1 VLGAIRLSFLD
12 EPDEPVRRPTRRPPR
27 GPSTDRQTLM
37 VRRTIAAGAALL
49 VLILLVI
56 GFKGCLNARKERAM
70 EDYVRDS
77 NELITLSKS
86 ESTKLFNALSAPNA
100 QDQAVSRQNQ
110 ANELRSESETIAD
123 RAHDLD
129 VPDEL
134 SSAQGYLTESL
145 DLRRDALAEVAKQLP
160 TALAQEERRTST
172 ARIAQMMQVFLAS
185 DVLLKSRFKPILR
198 DALEQEDISAQVP
211 SDQALTFVTNL
222 DWLQSDFVAD
232 QIAGIR
238 GSGGSATPGLHG
250 NGLGTVSLGG
260 VALTPGGSATVHLTR
275 DTAFD
280 IQVTNQGESTETD
293 VVVNVTVGQG
303 GDAIDLE
310 ETLPEIAPGETKT
323 VSIPLSEQ
331 PPTGQNVPLTVRAKP
346 VPGEEVT
353 DNNEAEFTVIFTR

>member
-1 VLGAIRLSFLD
+1 
-12 EPDEPVRRPTRRPPR
+12 
-27 GPSTDRQTLM
+27 M

-49 VLILLVI
+49 VLILLVV

-77 NELITLSKS
+77 NELISLSKS

-110 ANELRSESETIAD
+110 ANELRSESETIAE
-123 RAHDLD
+123 RAQDLD

-134 SSAQGYLTESL
+134 SSAHDYLLESL
-145 DLRRDALAEVAKQLP
+145 ELRRDALALVAEELP
-160 TALAQEERRTST
+160 NALAQEERRTST
-172 ARIAQMMQVFLAS
+172 GRIAQSMQVFLAS
-185 DVLLKSRFKPILR
+185 DVLLKSRYRVDLI
-198 DALEQEDISAQVP
+198 DALDKENIDATPPSKQV
-211 SDQALTFVTNL
+211 LTFVEDLNWIQP
-222 DWLQSDFVAD
+222 DYVAD

-260 VALTPGGSATVHLTR
+260 VALTPGGSATVALTR

-280 IQVTNQGESTETD
+280 IQVVNQGDSTETD
-293 VVVNVTVGQG
+293 VGVTVTIGSG
-303 GDAIDLE
+303 GDAIKLE
-310 ETLPEIAPGETKT
+310 ETIDEIAAGEAKN
-323 VSIPLSEQ
+323 VSIPLTDQ
-331 PPTGQNVPLTVRAKP
+331 PPTGQQVPLKVTVKA

-353 DNNEAEFTVIFTR
+353 DNNEGEFTAIFTR

>member
-1 VLGAIRLSFLD
+1 
-12 EPDEPVRRPTRRPPR
+12 
-27 GPSTDRQTLM
+27 M

-49 VLILLVI
+49 VIILLVI

-77 NELITLSKS
+77 NELVGLSKS

-129 VPDEL
+129 VPDDL
-134 SSAQGYLTESL
+134 STAQDYLLESL
-145 DLRRDALAEVAKQLP
+145 ELRRDALALVAKELP
-160 TALAQEERRTST
+160 DAIAPEARRTST
-172 ARIAQMMQVFLAS
+172 ARIAQSMQVFLAS
-185 DVLLKSRFKPILR
+185 DVLLKSRYRERLM
-198 DALEQEDISAQVP
+198 DALEQEDVSATVP
-211 SDQALTFVTNL
+211 SKGVLTFVGDLN
-222 DWLQSDFVAD
+222 WLQPDFVAD

-250 NGLGTVSLGG
+250 NGLGTVALGG
-260 VALTPGGSATVHLTR
+260 VALTPGGSATVQLTR

-280 IQVTNQGESTETD
+280 VQVVNQGDSTETD
-293 VVVNVTVGQG
+293 VGVTVTVGSG
-303 GDAIDLE
+303 ADAIKLE
-310 ETLPEIAPGETKT
+310 ETIDEIAAGEAKT
-323 VSIPLSEQ
+323 VSIPLSDQ
-331 PPTGQNVPLTVRAKP
+331 PPTGQNVPIKVTVKP

-353 DNNEAEFTVIFTR
+353 DNNEGEFTAIFTR